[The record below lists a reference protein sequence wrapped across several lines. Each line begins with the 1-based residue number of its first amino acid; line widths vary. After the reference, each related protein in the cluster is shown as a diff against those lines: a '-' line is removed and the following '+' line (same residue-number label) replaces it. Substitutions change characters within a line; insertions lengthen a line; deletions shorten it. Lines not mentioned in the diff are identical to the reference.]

1 MTPSLSV
8 ALFTALHEVQHLF
21 RARMRQAE
29 QAQRALQISG
39 VPTLVVDDKYR
50 IGMEVGRRTA
60 LDVVDH
66 LIAQELSPQAP
77 GS

>member
-1 MTPSLSV
+1 
-8 ALFTALHEVQHLF
+8 
-21 RARMRQAE
+21 MRQAE
-29 QAQRALQISG
+29 MDQRDLRISG

-66 LIAQELSPQAP
+66 LIAEERSAG